1 MPRGSKKG
9 RLTGAARQQINARRV
24 NDAMNGKV
32 TDVAF
37 ARVTRILGANH
48 VRVAIPSKHS
58 PIEVNA
64 RIPNIFGRKGSTPIT
79 TRDVVTIYV
88 GKDFDADTSD
98 YSTAHFDI
106 TSIFTQ
112 KQAHAMWKEGTIP
125 QWMIHEDGSAVA
137 ATIDNEGGFEFDY
150 SAVDEEDGGKPDD
163 KDKIRGGAG
172 GSKYDSDDDEVD
184 VDAI

>member
-9 RLTGAARQQINARRV
+9 RLTGAARKQINDRRV
-24 NDAMNGKV
+24 NDAMSGRAS
-32 TDVAF
+32 DVAF

-48 VRVAIPSKHS
+48 VRVAIPSKHA

-64 RIPNIFGRKGSTPIT
+64 RIPNIFIRKGATPIT

-88 GKDFDADTSD
+88 GRDFDADTSD

-137 ATIDNEGGFEFDY
+137 ATIENEGGFEFDY
-150 SAVDEEDGGKPDD
+150 SGVDDEDDDGKPVD
-163 KDKIRGGAG
+163 AG
-172 GSKYDSDDDEVD
+172 RANVTASGSKFDDGELDID
-184 VDAI
+184 DI

>member
-9 RLTGAARQQINARRV
+9 RLTGAARKQINDRRV
-24 NDAMNGKV
+24 NDAMSGKSD
-32 TDVAF
+32 DVAF

-48 VRVAIPSKHS
+48 VRVAIASKHG
-58 PIEVNA
+58 PIELDA
-64 RIPNIFGRKGSTPIT
+64 RIPNIFGRKGATPIT

-88 GKDFDADTSD
+88 GRDFDADTSD
-98 YSTAHFDI
+98 YATAHFDI

-137 ATIDNEGGFEFDY
+137 STIDNEGGFEFDY
-150 SAVDEEDGGKPDD
+150 SAVDEDEDAGKPDD
-163 KDKIRGGAG
+163 KDRVRGAAG
-172 GSKYDSDDDEVD
+172 GGKHDDDD
-184 VDAI
+184 DIDIDDI